1 MKRSL
6 RKLLWLVSGILLIFA
21 GIIAIFHPQSAVLS
35 VSFVLGVA
43 LLFSGIFSAIIFLTA
58 EGTAFGSAWV
68 LAGGLFDIILACM
81 MLGNPYLVEEN
92 LPFLFGMWIMF
103 SGVIRAVFAWELK
116 RAGARRWGWMVAA
129 GTLCVIVGFLS
140 FYDPLVVNIAAGV
153 LVGVFLILQGLV
165 SLALWGYA
173 SSMEK

>member
-58 EGTAFGSAWV
+58 KGTAFGSAWV

-92 LPFLFGMWIMF
+92 LPFSCSARCISNPSVAHNEL
-103 SGVIRAVFAWELK
+103 VIFVAWSD
-116 RAGARRWGWMVAA
+116 
-129 GTLCVIVGFLS
+129 FLS
-140 FYDPLVVNIAAGV
+140 WDKHTRKYSIF
-153 LVGVFLILQGLV
+153 
-165 SLALWGYA
+165 SRC
-173 SSMEK
+173 